1 MLMNHQSLSSFIGA
15 VAEKQHKFGRVI
27 LTFTVLG
34 HLDCVLEP
42 TKSAVLY
49 LRCAIEQDGFLDL
62 EDIATECRAVS
73 IAGKTDVRWSA

>member
-1 MLMNHQSLSSFIGA
+1 MNHQSLSSFIGA

-42 TKSAVLY
+42 TKSAV
-49 LRCAIEQDGFLDL
+49 RCAIEQDGFLNL

-73 IAGKTDVRWSA
+73 IVGKTNV